1 MNYHFGRWR
10 LAPRA
15 RELSYDERLQPVARR
30 VFDCLAYLVEHR
42 ERAVGRDELVAALWG
57 RVDVADVLVS
67 QLIARARRA
76 IGDDAQA
83 QRAIR
88 TVPGFGYRWVMPVE
102 DAEAVRADALPAA
115 STAEATAAAPSAAG
129 IAAAVPA
136 EPAPA
141 ARDERH
147 PRRARV
153 IGTVVASIVALAAA
167 GAWFTTRR
175 APSTARSAHADA
187 EVVLV
192 LPFEVSA
199 AREQGWLRL
208 GAMDLVAE
216 RLRAAQLPV
225 PPSESVVAA
234 LHAHADADE
243 SRREQDALAAFEP
256 RLVVHGRVR
265 QSSEGWQVELDAI
278 DDRGARHRV
287 ASTRTQPTEAAR
299 QASGLL
305 LAALGHRASLDEE
318 GGSDALD
325 DRLQR
330 VQAAVLGN
338 EYGLARELL
347 EQASPSEQG
356 DPRLRFR
363 VAQVAFHLGRIDEA
377 DAILRDLLADPATL
391 SFELRANVLV
401 SRGMLAM
408 RRGDCAAAE
417 PWYDA
422 AVRLAEPDGK
432 PLAQG
437 NALAGRG
444 LARSCLRRFD
454 DASNDLGLARARMAA
469 AGDALGLARVDN
481 YLGLLDANRRRLAD
495 ALVDF
500 RAAAATFERFGA
512 VDAQRAVLNGQL
524 EVQADLL
531 QHDDALAT
539 SERLWALRAQ
549 VGDPGQRLAL
559 AANRARALIDVG
571 RLQAAAQVLAA
582 TRDDLAAATQAG
594 YGHYVHAQGARLAEL
609 TGDRARAIAEARLAL
624 AAWPRQPDEPL
635 RERTAWLLVRAGES
649 QLADGAVDDES
660 PYAALV
666 LAARARA
673 RSDAA
678 AATREYERALA
689 TAEQGGVPATIA
701 DATIAYADWLLERGD
716 TRRAA
721 EIGGRVARW
730 SDRDFACAQLQ
741 VELYRALGREDLRAS
756 ALRQADALA
765 GERQVRANLRDAAPA
780 PVRS

>member
-1 MNYHFGRWR
+1 
-10 LAPRA
+10 
-15 RELSYDERLQPVARR
+15 
-30 VFDCLAYLVEHR
+30 
-42 ERAVGRDELVAALWG
+42 RAVGRDELGAALWG

-88 TVPGFGYRWVMPVE
+88 TVPGFGYRWVMPLDGT
-102 DAEAVRADALPAA
+102 DAARTDAAPAA
-115 STAEATAAAPSAAG
+115 SPAPATAPNGDVIDPFEA
-129 IAAAVPA
+129 
-136 EPAPA
+136 APA
-141 ARDERH
+141 ARVAAR
-147 PRRARV
+147 PRRTHALV
-153 IGTVVASIVALAAA
+153 ALAASIVMLAAA
-167 GAWFTTRR
+167 GAWWSTARR
-175 APSTARSAHADA
+175 APPSAPPHADA
-187 EVVLV
+187 GVVLV

-216 RLRAAQLPV
+216 RLRAARLPV

-234 LHAHADADE
+234 LHAHADVDE
-243 SRREQDALAAFEP
+243 ARREQDALAAFEP
-256 RLVVHGRVR
+256 RLVVHGRVQ

-278 DDRGARHRV
+278 DDHGTRHRV
-287 ASTRTQPTEAAR
+287 AATRTQPTEAAR
-299 QASGLL
+299 QASGML
-305 LAALGHRASLDEE
+305 LAALGHRAGIDEE
-318 GGSDALD
+318 GGGDALD

-330 VQAAVLGN
+330 VHAAVLGN
-338 EYGLARELL
+338 EYDLARELL
-347 EQASPSEQG
+347 QQASPAEQN
-356 DPRLRFR
+356 DPRLRYR
-363 VAQVAFHLGRIDEA
+363 VAQVEFHIGRIAQA

-391 SFELRANVLV
+391 PFELRTNVLV

-408 RRGDCAAAE
+408 RQGDCAAAE

-444 LARSCLRRFD
+444 LARACLRRFD

-481 YLGLLDANRRRLAD
+481 YLGLLDADRRRLAD

-500 RAAAATFERFGA
+500 RSAAATFERFGA

-582 TRDDLAAATQAG
+582 TADDLAAATQAG

-609 TGDRARAIAEARLAL
+609 SGDGARAIAEARLAL
-624 AAWPRQPDEPL
+624 AAWPRQPDDPL
-635 RERTAWLLVRAGES
+635 RERTAWLLVRAGVQE
-649 QLADGAVDDES
+649 LADGTVDGTS

-673 RSDAA
+673 RRDAA
-678 AATREYERALA
+678 TAEREYERALA
-689 TAEQGGVPATIA
+689 AAERDGVPATIA
-701 DATIAYADWLLERGD
+701 DATIAYAGWLLERGD
-716 TRRAA
+716 ARRAA
-721 EIGGRVARW
+721 EVGGRIARW
-730 SDRDFACAQLQ
+730 ADRDFACAQLQ
-741 VELYRALGREDLRAS
+741 VELYRALGREDLRSA

>member
-1 MNYHFGRWR
+1 MNYRFGRWR
-10 LAPRA
+10 IAPQA
-15 RELSYDERLQPVARR
+15 RELWHDGQLQPVARR
-30 VFDCLAYLVEHR
+30 VFECLAYLIEHR

-67 QLIARARRA
+67 QLIARTRRT
-76 IGDDAQA
+76 IGDDAQS

-88 TVPGFGYRWVMPVE
+88 TVPGFGYRWVMPLDE
-102 DAEAVRADALPAA
+102 ADAG
-115 STAEATAAAPSAAG
+115 AEVAAAPAVGAADTH
-129 IAAAVPA
+129 AAP
-136 EPAPA
+136 PP
-141 ARDERH
+141 
-147 PRRARV
+147 
-153 IGTVVASIVALAAA
+153 AAA
-167 GAWFTTRR
+167 GERPQSPSRRRR
-175 APSTARSAHADA
+175 AGALASAALAVLVVAGAGAWWLATQRAPAPVAAAAAHDA
-187 EVVLV
+187 VVLV

-225 PPSESVVAA
+225 PASESVVAA
-234 LHAHADADE
+234 LHVHADADTV
-243 SRREQDALAAFEP
+243 SGEQDAVDAFKP
-256 RLVVHGRVR
+256 QLVVRGRVR
-265 QSSEGWQVELDAI
+265 QSSEGWQVELEAL
-278 DDRGARHRV
+278 DDRGTSHRV
-287 ASTRTQPTEAAR
+287 SATRAQPTEAAR
-299 QASGLL
+299 QASGML
-305 LAALGHRASLDEE
+305 LAALGHRGPADEE
-318 GGSDALD
+318 GGADPLD

-330 VQAAVLGN
+330 VQAAILGN
-338 EYGLARELL
+338 EYDLARELL
-347 EQASPSEQG
+347 EQASPAEQG
-356 DPRLRFR
+356 DPRLRYNAAKVEFNLG
-363 VAQVAFHLGRIDEA
+363 HLDQA
-377 DAILRDLLADPATL
+377 DAILRALLADPATL
-391 SFELRANVLV
+391 PFELRTNVLV

-422 AVRLAEPDGK
+422 AVRIAEPDGK

-444 LARSCLRRFD
+444 LARACLRRFD

-481 YLGLLDANRRRLAD
+481 YLGLLDADRRRLAD

-500 RAAAATFERFGA
+500 RAAATTFERFGV

-531 QHDDALAT
+531 QHADALAT

-549 VGDPGQRLAL
+549 VADPGQRLAL

-582 TRDDLAAATQAG
+582 TADDLAAATQSG
-594 YGHYVHAQGARLAEL
+594 YGHYVHAQSARLAEL
-609 TGDRARAIAEARLAL
+609 LGDRERAIAEARLAL
-624 AAWPRQPDEPL
+624 AAWPKQPDEPL
-635 RERTAWLLVRAGES
+635 RERTVWLLVRAG
-649 QLADGAVDDES
+649 ADEPAGSAIEDTS

-666 LAARARA
+666 LATRGRARN
-673 RSDAA
+673 DAA
-678 AATREYERALA
+678 TATRQYERALA
-689 TAEQGGVPATIA
+689 AAEQGGVPATVA
-701 DATIAYADWLLERGD
+701 DAAIAYAGWLLEHGD

-721 EIGGRVARW
+721 EVGGRVARW
-730 SDRDFACAQLQ
+730 ADRDFACAELQ
-741 VELYRALGREDLRAS
+741 VALYQALGREDLRVD

-765 GERQVRANLRDAAPA
+765 GERQVSAALRDAAVS

>member
-1 MNYHFGRWR
+1 MNYRFGRWR
-10 LAPRA
+10 IAPQA
-15 RELSYDERLQPVARR
+15 RELWHDERLQPVARR
-30 VFDCLAYLVEHR
+30 VFECLAYLIEHR

-67 QLIARARRA
+67 QLIARTRRT

-88 TVPGFGYRWVMPVE
+88 TVPGFGYRWVMPV
-102 DAEAVRADALPAA
+102 DDADASPA
-115 STAEATAAAPSAAG
+115 EAAAPP
-129 IAAAVPA
+129 AAAVS
-136 EPAPA
+136 EAPA
-141 ARDERH
+141 AAPDTSAATR
-147 PRRARV
+147 PQSPSRRRLAGV
-153 IGTVVASIVALAAA
+153 LALTALVMLVAAGTVAWWSATHRATTPAPGAEA
-167 GAWFTTRR
+167 G
-175 APSTARSAHADA
+175 SA
-187 EVVLV
+187 VVLV
-192 LPFEVSA
+192 LPFDVAA

-234 LHAHADADE
+234 LHAHAHADAT
-243 SRREQDALAAFEP
+243 RGEQDAVAAFKP
-256 RLVVHGRVR
+256 RLVVRGRVR
-265 QSSEGWQVELDAI
+265 QSSEGWQVELDAL
-278 DDRGARHRV
+278 DDHGTSHRV
-287 ASTRTQPTEAAR
+287 SATRAQPTEAAR
-299 QASGLL
+299 QASGML
-305 LAALGHRASLDEE
+305 LAALGQRGAAVEE
-318 GGSDALD
+318 GGADPLD

-330 VQAAVLGN
+330 VQAAILGN
-338 EYGLARELL
+338 EYDLARELI
-347 EQASPSEQG
+347 EQAAPAEQD
-356 DPRLRFR
+356 DPQLRYR
-363 VAQVAFHLGRIDEA
+363 SAQIEFHLGRIEQA
-377 DAILRDLLADPATL
+377 DTILRELLADPATL
-391 SFELRANVLV
+391 PFELRTNVLV

-422 AVRLAEPDGK
+422 AVRIAEPDGK

-481 YLGLLDANRRRLAD
+481 YLGLLDADRRRLAD

-500 RAAAATFERFGA
+500 RAAAATFERFG
-512 VDAQRAVLNGQL
+512 VVEAQRAVLNGQL

-531 QHDDALAT
+531 QHADALAS

-571 RLQAAAQVLAA
+571 RLKAAAQVLAA
-582 TRDDLAAATQAG
+582 TAGDLAAATQSG

-609 TGDRARAIAEARLAL
+609 LGDRERAIAEARLAL
-624 AAWPRQPDEPL
+624 AAWPKQPDEPL
-635 RERTAWLLVRAGES
+635 RERTVWLLARAG
-649 QLADGAVDDES
+649 ADEPAGAAIEDTS

-666 LAARARA
+666 LATRGRARN
-673 RSDAA
+673 DVP
-678 AATREYERALA
+678 AATRQYERALA
-689 TAEQGGVPATIA
+689 AAEQGGVPATVA
-701 DATIAYADWLLERGD
+701 DAAIAYASWLLERGD

-730 SDRDFACAQLQ
+730 ADRDFACAELQ
-741 VELYRALGREDLRAS
+741 VALYQALGREDLRVA

-765 GERQVRANLRDAAPA
+765 GERQVRAGLRDVAAPPA
-780 PVRS
+780 HS

>member
-1 MNYHFGRWR
+1 MNYRFGRWR
-10 LAPRA
+10 IAPQA
-15 RELSYDERLQPVARR
+15 RELWHDEQLQPVARR
-30 VFDCLAYLVEHR
+30 VFECLAYLIEHR

-88 TVPGFGYRWVMPVE
+88 TVPGFGYRWVMPID
-102 DAEAVRADALPAA
+102 DAAVAGGDG
-115 STAEATAAAPSAAG
+115 AP
-129 IAAAVPA
+129 AAVPA
-136 EPAPA
+136 EPAAFMLADDVSVSTGSTVA
-141 ARDERH
+141 ASSRPRH
-147 PRRARV
+147 RAVAVLAFTVLAVVVGAGWWFSVRREAPPV
-153 IGTVVASIVALAAA
+153 PLPPTGAA
-167 GAWFTTRR
+167 
-175 APSTARSAHADA
+175 
-187 EVVLV
+187 VVLV
-192 LPFEVSA
+192 LPFDVA
-199 AREQGWLRL
+199 ATREQGWLRL

-234 LHAHADADE
+234 LHAHADDDE
-243 SRREQDALAAFEP
+243 AHREQNAVAAFKP
-256 RLVVHGRVR
+256 RLVVHGRV
-265 QSSEGWQVELDAI
+265 QPSSEGWRVELDAL
-278 DDRGARHRV
+278 DDRGTSHRV
-287 ASTRTQPTEAAR
+287 SATRAQPTEAAR

-305 LAALGHRASLDEE
+305 LAALGHRGSANEE
-318 GGSDALD
+318 GGADPLD

-330 VQAAVLGN
+330 VQAAILSN
-338 EYGLARELL
+338 EYDLARELL
-347 EQASPSEQG
+347 EQSSPAEQG

-363 VAQVAFHLGRIDEA
+363 SAQVEFHLGRIEQA
-377 DAILRDLLADPATL
+377 DTILRELLADPATL
-391 SFELRANVLV
+391 PFELRTNVLV

-408 RRGDCAAAE
+408 RRGECAAAE

-444 LARSCLRRFD
+444 LARACLRRFD

-481 YLGLLDANRRRLAD
+481 YLGLLDADRRRLAD

-531 QHDDALAT
+531 QHADALAS

-582 TRDDLAAATQAG
+582 TADDLAAATQAG

-609 TGDRARAIAEARLAL
+609 SGDRTRAVAEARLAL
-624 AAWPRQPDEPL
+624 AAWPKQPDEPL
-635 RERTAWLLVRAGES
+635 RERTAWLLVRAGAND
-649 QLADGAVDDES
+649 LADGTVDDAS

-666 LAARARA
+666 LATQARARN
-673 RSDAA
+673 DAA
-678 AATREYERALA
+678 TAARQYERALA
-689 TAEQGGVPATIA
+689 AAEQGGVPATVA
-701 DATIAYADWLLERGD
+701 DAAIAYAGWLLERGD

-730 SDRDFACAQLQ
+730 ADRDFACAELQ
-741 VELYRALGREDLRAS
+741 VALYQALGREDLRVA

-765 GERQVRANLRDAAPA
+765 GERQVRASLRDAAVSPA
-780 PVRS
+780 RS

>member
-1 MNYHFGRWR
+1 MDDFPLPGRGTPVVAVPADADTA
-10 LAPRA
+10 APVVPPGMAPSR
-15 RELSYDERLQPVARR
+15 PRR
-30 VFDCLAYLVEHR
+30 H
-42 ERAVGRDELVAALWG
+42 RAVAVRALAVLALV
-57 RVDVADVLVS
+57 VAGAGWWFS
-67 QLIARARRA
+67 ARRA
-76 IGDDAQA
+76 
-83 QRAIR
+83 
-88 TVPGFGYRWVMPVE
+88 TPP
-102 DAEAVRADALPAA
+102 
-115 STAEATAAAPSAAG
+115 
-129 IAAAVPA
+129 VPA
-136 EPAPA
+136 TP
-141 ARDERH
+141 
-147 PRRARV
+147 
-153 IGTVVASIVALAAA
+153 A
-167 GAWFTTRR
+167 GA
-175 APSTARSAHADA
+175 A
-187 EVVLV
+187 VVLV
-192 LPFEVSA
+192 LPFEVAA

-234 LHAHADADE
+234 LHAHADDDE
-243 SRREQDALAAFEP
+243 AQREQNAVAAFKP
-256 RLVVHGRVR
+256 RLVVHGRV
-265 QSSEGWQVELDAI
+265 QPSSEGWRVELDAL
-278 DDRGARHRV
+278 DDRGTSHRV
-287 ASTRTQPTEAAR
+287 SATRAQPTEAAR

-305 LAALGHRASLDEE
+305 LAALGHRGSANEE
-318 GGSDALD
+318 GGADPLD

-330 VQAAVLGN
+330 VQAAILSN
-338 EYGLARELL
+338 EYDLARELL
-347 EQASPSEQG
+347 EQSSPAEQG

-363 VAQVAFHLGRIDEA
+363 SAQVEFHLGRIEQA
-377 DAILRDLLADPATL
+377 DTILRELLADPATL
-391 SFELRANVLV
+391 PFELRTNVLV

-408 RRGDCAAAE
+408 RRGECAAAE

-444 LARSCLRRFD
+444 LARACLRRFD

-481 YLGLLDANRRRLAD
+481 YLGLLDADRRRLAD

-531 QHDDALAT
+531 QHADALAS

-582 TRDDLAAATQAG
+582 TADDLAAATQAG

-609 TGDRARAIAEARLAL
+609 SGDRTRAVAEARLAL
-624 AAWPRQPDEPL
+624 AAWPKQPDEPL
-635 RERTAWLLVRAGES
+635 RERTAWLLVRAGAND
-649 QLADGAVDDES
+649 LADGTVDDAS

-666 LAARARA
+666 LATQARARN
-673 RSDAA
+673 DAA
-678 AATREYERALA
+678 TAARQYERALA
-689 TAEQGGVPATIA
+689 AAEQGGVPATVA
-701 DATIAYADWLLERGD
+701 DAAIAYAGWLLERGD

-730 SDRDFACAQLQ
+730 ADRDFACAELQ
-741 VELYRALGREDLRAS
+741 VALYQALGREDLRVA

-765 GERQVRANLRDAAPA
+765 GERQVRASLRDAAVSPA
-780 PVRS
+780 RS